1 MLAANKDI
9 TIKDI
14 IENDTTIDKSQLSE
28 AIKRLLSSD
37 NKHKSLGEVS
47 EELNQYIIMIKDLVD
62 QKEISLDDL
71 KYEIAKYLRKDD
83 KIIPGSLA
91 QLLVG
96 CVGSE
101 SSCPMKEEHP
111 EDVPFA
117 YNHSKGNLV
126 PLSSFK
132 RPITDNTYAVLYI
145 TGDPQKIKLDSLK
158 SLEDKGFKKIKVH
171 YKNVDS
177 ANYTVFNV
185 DNLKKYIHTRSKD
198 GIFQDLMVIGFIMFL
213 VIIIYKISHSYS
225 STSVTEE

>member
-1 MLAANKDI
+1 MQHTLQDI
-9 TIKDI
+9 LPSQESSI
-14 IENDTTIDKSQLSE
+14 IDKRELSE
-28 AIKRLLSSD
+28 AIKKLLSSD
-37 NKHKSLGEVS
+37 NKNKSLGEVS
-47 EELNQYIIMIKDLVD
+47 DELNQYIISIKDLVD
-62 QKEISLDDL
+62 QKEVSLDDL
-71 KYEIAKYLRKDD
+71 KYEIAKYLKKDD

-117 YNHSKGNLV
+117 YNHEKGILV

-145 TGDPQKIKLDSLK
+145 TGDPQKIKIESLQR
-158 SLEDKGFKKIKVH
+158 LEEQGFKKIKVY
-171 YKNVDS
+171 YKNIDS
-177 ANYTVFNV
+177 ANYTVFNI

-213 VIIIYKISHSYS
+213 ILIIYKISHSYS
-225 STSVTEE
+225 S

>member
-1 MLAANKDI
+1 MLSVS
-9 TIKDI
+9 
-14 IENDTTIDKSQLSE
+14 NDVVPQEDKKKHLSE
-28 AIKRLLSSD
+28 AIKKLLSSD
-37 NKHKSLGEVS
+37 NKNKSLGEVS
-47 EELNQYIIMIKDLVD
+47 DELNEYIITIKELVD

-71 KYEIAKYLRKDD
+71 KYEIAKYLHKDD

-117 YNHSKGNLV
+117 YNHEKGSLV

-145 TGDPQKIKLDSLK
+145 TGDPQKIKIDSLQH
-158 SLEDKGFKKIKVH
+158 LEEQGFKKIKVY

-177 ANYTVFNV
+177 ANYTVLNV

-213 VIIIYKISHSYS
+213 VLIIYKISHSY
-225 STSVTEE
+225 TSAASV